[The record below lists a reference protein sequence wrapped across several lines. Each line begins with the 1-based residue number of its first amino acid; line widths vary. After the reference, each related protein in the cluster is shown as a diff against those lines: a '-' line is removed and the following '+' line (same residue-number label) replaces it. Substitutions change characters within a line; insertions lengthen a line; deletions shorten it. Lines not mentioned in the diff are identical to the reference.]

1 MWPCLGSPIFW
12 SIFAVLW
19 TIVFLYVKHLYSYW
33 KRRGVNSLRT
43 KFPFGNF
50 KDAILQKTSISLLV
64 GELYKE
70 SKDAVIGVYVAL
82 QPILILRDTEII
94 RTVIVKD
101 FQYFHD
107 RGVYCDERIDP
118 LSGHLFALGGQK
130 WKNLRMRLT
139 PTFTSG
145 KLKAMFGTL
154 VDCGLPLQNYIAN
167 VAKDNINKPFDVR
180 ELAGNY
186 TTNAIAS
193 VGFGVD
199 INCIDEPN
207 TDFRIYGKK
216 IFRRTIGG
224 GLVTFLQFVYPAVL
238 KYFRVRVVDREVEK
252 FMVAMVAET
261 LNYREKSGVVR
272 KDFFQ
277 LLVQLRNTGSVQL
290 DDQWETKTTIDEN
303 RKSLTLEEV
312 TAQAY
317 IFFLA
322 GFETSSTTLS
332 FCLFEIAK
340 NPKIQAKV
348 HEEIDRV
355 LAKYNGDITYESVS
369 EMKYLE
375 NCIDG

>member
-1 MWPCLGSPIFW
+1 M
-12 SIFAVLW
+12 
-19 TIVFLYVKHLYSYW
+19 
-33 KRRGVNSLRT
+33 NSLRT

-50 KDAILQKTSISLLV
+50 KDAILQKTSLSLLV
-64 GELYKE
+64 GQLYKE

-94 RTVIVKD
+94 RTVMVKD

-107 RGVYCDERIDP
+107 RGVYCDESIDP

-139 PTFTSG
+139 PAFTSG
-145 KLKAMFGTL
+145 KLKAMFSTL
-154 VDCGLPLQNYIAN
+154 VDCGLPLQNYMAN
-167 VAKDNINKPFDVR
+167 IAKDNKPFDVR
-180 ELAGNY
+180 DLAANY

-193 VGFGVD
+193 IGFGVD

-216 IFRRTIGG
+216 IFQRTTRG
-224 GLVTFLQFVYPAVL
+224 GLVTFLQFVYPAIL
-238 KYFRVRVVDREVEK
+238 KYLRVRVVNREVEK
-252 FMVAMVAET
+252 FMVGMVAET
-261 LNYREKSGVVR
+261 LNYREKSGVAR

-290 DDQWETKTTIDEN
+290 DDQWETKTTVDEN
-303 RKSLTLEEV
+303 KKTLTLEEV

-322 GFETSSTTLS
+322 GFETSSTTMS

-340 NPKIQAKV
+340 NPKVQAKV
-348 HEEIDRV
+348 HEEIDHV
-355 LAKYNGDITYESVS
+355 LAKCGGNITYESVS